1 MSSRKT
7 TLFYAVL
14 IAVASLAVGMV
25 LASRL
30 DLSPRSEARTLTP
43 QVGASAPVTGTIDA
57 QTFRTIAKNVT
68 PTVVNIR
75 TTAKRRTQDLSEF
88 FGGQE
93 NPLERFFGM
102 PQPRGRQPREEV
114 TQAAGTGFVI
124 SKDGYIITNNHVVEG
139 ATKIEIAFFGDED
152 GEVFEA
158 KIVGRDQLTDSAL
171 IKLTELPKAPLQ
183 EAKLGDSSQMAPGDW
198 VMAIGN
204 PFGLAHTISVGVVS
218 AIGRPMAMAEGRY
231 EDVIQTDAAINP
243 GNSGG
248 PLLNLRGEVIGVNT
262 AIYTNG
268 QSGTNIGIGFA
279 VPIKAVRDI
288 LPQLEAGKVV
298 RGRIAV
304 QVRDVPRDALAEFG
318 LKERKGALVSIV
330 TPNGPSA
337 KAGLEPGDV
346 ILEFNGK
353 PVAGRNALVQ
363 MVMAIGNPFGLSH
376 TISVGVV
383 SAIGRPMAMAEG
395 RYEDVIQTDAAINP
409 GNSGGPLLNLRGEVI
424 GVNTAI
430 YTNGQA
436 GTNIGIGFAVPIK
449 AVRDI
454 LPQLE
459 MGKVVRGRIAVQVR
473 DVPRDAL
480 AEFGLK
486 ERKGALVSIVTPNG
500 PSAKAGLEPGD
511 VILEFNGK
519 PVTGRN
525 ALVQMVMATKPGTTV
540 PMKILRDKAEKSL
553 SVTVEELNLETE
565 NGAAAEESQQE
576 ETGGGLGIT
585 LGPLGSEMARR
596 LRVPS
601 GTRGVLVTEVEPMS
615 TAAREGMRPGDVI
628 LKVNGQTVE
637 TVRDASQALQAIKPG
652 GAARML
658 LWKGGQETFVVVTK
672 E

>member
-30 DLSPRSEARTLTP
+30 DLSPRSEAVTLTP
-43 QVGASAPVTGTIDA
+43 QVGANAPVTGAIDA

-75 TTAKRRTQDLSEF
+75 TTAKRRAQDLSEF
-88 FGGQE
+88 FGGQD

-124 SKDGYIITNNHVVEG
+124 SKDGYILTNNHVVEG

-171 IKLTELPKAPLQ
+171 IKLTQLPKAPLQ
-183 EAKLGDSSQMAPGDW
+183 EARLGDSSQMAPGDW

-204 PFGLAHTISVGVVS
+204 PFGLA
-218 AIGRPMAMAEGRY
+218 
-231 EDVIQTDAAINP
+231 
-243 GNSGG
+243 
-248 PLLNLRGEVIGVNT
+248 
-262 AIYTNG
+262 
-268 QSGTNIGIGFA
+268 
-279 VPIKAVRDI
+279 
-288 LPQLEAGKVV
+288 
-298 RGRIAV
+298 
-304 QVRDVPRDALAEFG
+304 
-318 LKERKGALVSIV
+318 
-330 TPNGPSA
+330 
-337 KAGLEPGDV
+337 
-346 ILEFNGK
+346 
-353 PVAGRNALVQ
+353 
-363 MVMAIGNPFGLSH
+363 H

-459 MGKVVRGRIAVQVR
+459 TGKVVRGRIAVQVR

-565 NGAAAEESQQE
+565 SGGPSEESQE
-576 ETGGGLGIT
+576 EQTGSGFGIT

-601 GTRGVLVTEVEPMS
+601 GTRGVLVTEVDPAS

-637 TVRDASQALQAIKPG
+637 TVRDASQALQAIKQG

>member
-30 DLSPRSEARTLTP
+30 ELSPRSEAVTLTP
-43 QVGASAPVTGTIDA
+43 QVGTGAPVTGAIDA
-57 QTFRTIAKNVT
+57 QTFRNVAKSVM

-75 TTAKRRTQDLSEF
+75 TTAKRRAQDLSEF
-88 FGGQE
+88 FGGQDD
-93 NPLERFFGM
+93 PLGRFFGM
-102 PQPRGRQPREEV
+102 PQPRGRQPREEI

-124 SKDGYIITNNHVVEG
+124 SKDGYILTNNHVVEG

-152 GEVFEA
+152 GDVYEA

-171 IKLTELPKAPLQ
+171 IKLTEMPPHPLQ
-183 EAKLGDSSQMAPGDW
+183 EAKLGDSTQMAPGDW
-198 VMAIGN
+198 
-204 PFGLAHTISVGVVS
+204 
-218 AIGRPMAMAEGRY
+218 
-231 EDVIQTDAAINP
+231 
-243 GNSGG
+243 
-248 PLLNLRGEVIGVNT
+248 
-262 AIYTNG
+262 
-268 QSGTNIGIGFA
+268 
-279 VPIKAVRDI
+279 
-288 LPQLEAGKVV
+288 
-298 RGRIAV
+298 
-304 QVRDVPRDALAEFG
+304 
-318 LKERKGALVSIV
+318 
-330 TPNGPSA
+330 
-337 KAGLEPGDV
+337 
-346 ILEFNGK
+346 
-353 PVAGRNALVQ
+353 
-363 MVMAIGNPFGLSH
+363 VMAIGNPFGLSH

-383 SAIGRPMAMAEG
+383 SAVGRPLPVADL
-395 RYEDVIQTDAAINP
+395 RTQDVIQTDAAINP

-436 GTNIGIGFAVPIK
+436 QTNIGIGFAVPIK

-459 MGKVVRGRIAVQVR
+459 TGKVVRGRIGVVVR

-486 ERKGALVSIVTPNG
+486 ERRGALVTSVPADG
-500 PSAKAGLEPGD
+500 PGAKAGIEPGD
-511 VILEFNGK
+511 VILEVNGK
-519 PVTGRN
+519 AVRGRN
-525 ALVQMVMATKPGTTV
+525 ALVEMIMATKPGATV
-540 PMKILRDKAEKSL
+540 PLRVLRDKAEKSL

-565 NGAAAEESQQE
+565 SGGASEESQQE
-576 ETGGGLGIT
+576 EAGSGFGIT

-601 GTRGVLVTEVEPMS
+601 GTRGVLISEVDPMS
-615 TAAREGMRPGDVI
+615 TAAREGVRPGDVI
-628 LKVNGQTVE
+628 LKVNGQAVE
-637 TVRDASQALQAIKPG
+637 TVRDASQALQAIRKG

-658 LWKGGQETFVVVTK
+658 LWKQGQETFVVVTK

>member
-30 DLSPRSEARTLTP
+30 DLSPRSEAVTLTP
-43 QVGASAPVTGTIDA
+43 QVGANAPVTGAIDA

-75 TTAKRRTQDLSEF
+75 TTAKRRAQDLSEF
-88 FGGQE
+88 FGGQD

-124 SKDGYIITNNHVVEG
+124 SKDGYILTNNHVVEG

-171 IKLTELPKAPLQ
+171 IKLTQLPKAPLQ
-183 EAKLGDSSQMAPGDW
+183 EARLGDSSQMAPGDW

-204 PFGLAHTISVGVVS
+204 PFGLA
-218 AIGRPMAMAEGRY
+218 
-231 EDVIQTDAAINP
+231 
-243 GNSGG
+243 
-248 PLLNLRGEVIGVNT
+248 
-262 AIYTNG
+262 
-268 QSGTNIGIGFA
+268 
-279 VPIKAVRDI
+279 
-288 LPQLEAGKVV
+288 
-298 RGRIAV
+298 
-304 QVRDVPRDALAEFG
+304 
-318 LKERKGALVSIV
+318 
-330 TPNGPSA
+330 
-337 KAGLEPGDV
+337 
-346 ILEFNGK
+346 
-353 PVAGRNALVQ
+353 
-363 MVMAIGNPFGLSH
+363 H

-459 MGKVVRGRIAVQVR
+459 TGKVVRGRIAVQVR

-540 PMKILRDKAEKSL
+540 PLKILRDKAEKSL

-565 NGAAAEESQQE
+565 SGGPSEESQE
-576 ETGGGLGIT
+576 EQTGSGFGIT

-601 GTRGVLVTEVEPMS
+601 GTRGVLVTEVDPAS

-637 TVRDASQALQAIKPG
+637 TVRDASQALQAIKQG

>member
-30 DLSPRSEARTLTP
+30 DLSPRSEAVTLTP

-75 TTAKRRTQDLSEF
+75 TTAKRRAQDLSEF

-124 SKDGYIITNNHVVEG
+124 SKDGYILTNNHVVEG

-152 GEVFEA
+152 GEVYEA

-171 IKLTELPKAPLQ
+171 IKLTELPNAPLQ

-268 QSGTNIGIGFA
+268 Q
-279 VPIKAVRDI
+279 
-288 LPQLEAGKVV
+288 
-298 RGRIAV
+298 
-304 QVRDVPRDALAEFG
+304 
-318 LKERKGALVSIV
+318 
-330 TPNGPSA
+330 
-337 KAGLEPGDV
+337 
-346 ILEFNGK
+346 
-353 PVAGRNALVQ
+353 
-363 MVMAIGNPFGLSH
+363 
-376 TISVGVV
+376 
-383 SAIGRPMAMAEG
+383 
-395 RYEDVIQTDAAINP
+395 
-409 GNSGGPLLNLRGEVI
+409 
-424 GVNTAI
+424 
-430 YTNGQA
+430 A

-459 MGKVVRGRIAVQVR
+459 SGKVVRGRIAVQVR
-473 DVPRDAL
+473 DIPRDAL

-486 ERKGALVSIVTPNG
+486 DRKGALVSIVTPNG
-500 PSAKAGLEPGD
+500 PSAKAGIEPGD
-511 VILEFNGK
+511 VILEFNGQ
-519 PVTGRN
+519 VVAGRN
-525 ALVQMVMATKPGTTV
+525 ALVQLVMATRPGTTV
-540 PMKILRDKAEKSL
+540 PVKILRDKAEKSV

-565 NGAAAEESQQE
+565 SGGPSAESQQE

-601 GTRGVLVTEVEPMS
+601 GTRGVLVTEVDPMS
-615 TAAREGMRPGDVI
+615 TAAREGMRPGDII
-628 LKVNGQTVE
+628 LKINGQTVE
-637 TVRDASQALQAIKPG
+637 TVRDASQALQAIKQG

>member
-14 IAVASLAVGMV
+14 ISVASLAVGMV

-30 DLSPRSEARTLTP
+30 DLSPRSEAVTLTP
-43 QVGASAPVTGTIDA
+43 QVGTSAPVTGTIDA
-57 QTFRTIAKNVT
+57 QSFRSIAKAVT

-75 TTAKRRTQDLSEF
+75 TTAKRRAQDLSEF
-88 FGGQE
+88 FGGQDD
-93 NPLERFFGM
+93 PFGRFFGA

-124 SKDGYIITNNHVVEG
+124 SKDGYILTNSHVVEG
-139 ATKIEIAFFGDED
+139 ATKIEIALFGDED
-152 GEVFEA
+152 GTVYEA
-158 KIVGRDQLTDSAL
+158 KVVGRDQLTDSAL
-171 IKLTELPKAPLQ
+171 IKLTELPKQPLQ

-204 PFGLAHTISVGVVS
+204 PFGLSHTISVGVVS
-218 AIGRPMAMAEGRY
+218 AIGRPLQMVEGRW

-248 PLLNLRGEVIGVNT
+248 PLLNLRGEVIGMNT

-268 QSGTNIGIGFA
+268 SAGANIGIGFA

-288 LPQLEAGKVV
+288 LTQLEAGKVV

-304 QVRDVPRDALAEFG
+304 QVRDVRRDTLAEFG
-318 LKERKGALVSIV
+318 LKERRGALVYTV

-337 KAGLEPGDV
+337 KAG
-346 ILEFNGK
+346 I
-353 PVAGRNALVQ
+353 
-363 MVMAIGNPFGLSH
+363 
-376 TISVGVV
+376 
-383 SAIGRPMAMAEG
+383 
-395 RYEDVIQTDAAINP
+395 
-409 GNSGGPLLNLRGEVI
+409 
-424 GVNTAI
+424 
-430 YTNGQA
+430 
-436 GTNIGIGFAVPIK
+436 
-449 AVRDI
+449 
-454 LPQLE
+454 
-459 MGKVVRGRIAVQVR
+459 
-473 DVPRDAL
+473 
-480 AEFGLK
+480 
-486 ERKGALVSIVTPNG
+486 
-500 PSAKAGLEPGD
+500 EPGD

-540 PMKILRDKAEKSL
+540 PVKVLRDKAEKSL

-565 NGAAAEESQQE
+565 GGGSAEEAQQE
-576 ETGGGLGIT
+576 DTGGGFGIT
-585 LGPLGSEMARR
+585 LGPLGSDMARR

-601 GTRGVLVTEVEPMS
+601 GTRGVLVTEVDPSS
-615 TAAREGMRPGDVI
+615 TAAREGVRPGDVI

-637 TVRDASQALQAIKPG
+637 TVREASQALQAIRQG
-652 GAARML
+652 GAARLL
-658 LWKGGQETFVVVTK
+658 LWKQGQETFLVVTK

>member
-30 DLSPRSEARTLTP
+30 DLSPRSEAVTLTP
-43 QVGASAPVTGTIDA
+43 QVGANAPVTGAIDA

-124 SKDGYIITNNHVVEG
+124 SKDGYILTNNHVVEG

-353 PVAGRNALVQ
+353 PV
-363 MVMAIGNPFGLSH
+363 
-376 TISVGVV
+376 
-383 SAIGRPMAMAEG
+383 
-395 RYEDVIQTDAAINP
+395 
-409 GNSGGPLLNLRGEVI
+409 
-424 GVNTAI
+424 
-430 YTNGQA
+430 
-436 GTNIGIGFAVPIK
+436 
-449 AVRDI
+449 
-454 LPQLE
+454 
-459 MGKVVRGRIAVQVR
+459 
-473 DVPRDAL
+473 
-480 AEFGLK
+480 
-486 ERKGALVSIVTPNG
+486 
-500 PSAKAGLEPGD
+500 
-511 VILEFNGK
+511 
-519 PVTGRN
+519 TGRN

-540 PMKILRDKAEKSL
+540 PMKVLRDKAEKSL